1 MKKKFNSFIYI
12 FICLLFIGCQKE
24 VPQSYSITI
33 DSEIINGSITSDKT
47 SASKGDMVTLSFFP
61 DEGYT
66 FSYVNITAPGYLLH
80 LTETTENTLS
90 FTMPDQ
96 SVVIH
101 AVFSKIPYK
110 ISIDSTIENGSIKSS
125 KSWSTLGEQ
134 IILTATPA
142 EEYELKTITVLDSLN
157 NNLTLEGS
165 GNTRS
170 FIMPNSD
177 VNVSGTFEKL
187 PDTKAPGNIINIT
200 KEEEHDSSVT
210 FIWTNPKDEDL
221 YEILIKYKRQSST
234 EYNEIKL
241 SDDELKAQK
250 YTLTGLTN
258 NYYYD
263 VYIYCIDFAG
273 NVSSGVFIQ
282 VITNDTTP
290 PSPVT
295 NVTAEASH
303 RTVRLTWNNPKEE
316 DLYQFR
322 VEYINPQNNLNS
334 KLFTVTSEER
344 ESGISINYINNLQNN
359 VEYEFKIYSID
370 YYNNESKPYIIKAT
384 PISVY
389 RIRNEQ
395 DLKYFLDYDY
405 KDVEEGIIENDIA
418 FTEQVVW
425 REYNHTLNLN
435 SHTLTF
441 ENVVPFDMQNY
452 ANDEHQYDLCITD
465 KSETRGGKIYHAK
478 NGSIFRL
485 NGNNLRLS
493 NISIIGKDI
502 YSIID
507 NGNTHNKGGSI
518 IIENCDIRLERK
530 DTCVE
535 SSADFSPSVIR
546 HYGKGI
552 KISNSNISVCNATY
566 IICATNINDSVT
578 ELSGGKYN
586 LEITQLSS
594 YNSTSEK
601 LNIGAFNVTDLLVDG
616 KTEVNVSIKNIENPG
631 HLFCIKGYKV
641 TINDGIFLVDNNSLT
656 IQPVSIYATKELHLN
671 NGKLT
676 AKGTNA
682 VNLLYDKYASIY
694 NASNTKWERG
704 KITSTNMSD
713 FESFI
718 QPVVLENHSV
728 EEE

>member
-177 VNVSGTFEKL
+177 VNVSGSFEKL

-210 FIWTNPKDEDL
+210 FTWTNPKDEDL

-316 DLYQFR
+316 DLYQFC
-322 VEYINPQNNLNS
+322 VEYIDPQNNLNS

-441 ENVVPFDMQNY
+441 ENVVPFNMQNY

-465 KSETRGGKIYHAK
+465 KSETKGGKIYHAK
-478 NGSIFRL
+478 NGSIFHL

-518 IIENCDIRLERK
+518 IIENCNIRLERE
-530 DTCVE
+530 DTYLA
-535 SSADFSPSVIR
+535 SSDNFSTAVIR
-546 HYGKGI
+546 HCGKGI
-552 KISNSNISVCNATY
+552 KISNSNISVYNAAY
-566 IICATNINDSVT
+566 IIYAVNNDDSVT

-586 LEITQLSS
+586 IEITKLSS
-594 YNSTSEK
+594 SNSTSEK

-631 HLFCIKGYKV
+631 YLFCIKGYNV
-641 TINDGIFLVDNNSLT
+641 TINDGLFLVDNNSLN
-656 IQPVSIYATKELHLN
+656 IQPVSIYVTKELHLN

>member
-33 DSEIINGSITSDKT
+33 DSEIVNGSITSDKT
-47 SASKGDMVTLSFFP
+47 SASKGDMVTISFFP

-80 LTETTENTLS
+80 LTETIENTLS
-90 FTMPDQ
+90 FTMPDY

-134 IILTATPA
+134 IILTATPSD
-142 EEYELKTITVLDSLN
+142 EYELKTITVLDSLN
-157 NNLTLEGS
+157 NNLPLEGS

-177 VNVSGTFEKL
+177 VNVSGSFEKL

-210 FIWTNPKDEDL
+210 FTWTNPKDEDL
-221 YEILIKYKRQSST
+221 NEILIKYKRQSST

-322 VEYINPQNNLNS
+322 VEYIDPQNNLNS

-405 KDVEEGIIENDIA
+405 KDVEEGIIENDIV
-418 FTEQVVW
+418 FTKEVVW
-425 REYNHTLNLN
+425 RSYNHTLNLN

-441 ENVVPFDMQNY
+441 DNVSAFNMQNF
-452 ANDEHQYDLCITD
+452 ANEEDKYDICITD
-465 KSETRGGKIYHAK
+465 KSETKSGKIYHSI
-478 NGSIFRL
+478 NGSIFYL
-485 NGNNLRLS
+485 NGNNLKLS

-507 NGNTHNKGGSI
+507 NGDTHNKGGSI

-694 NASNTKWERG
+694 NASNTEWERG